1 MLSVGASYWS
11 PLPRLTHRLNP
22 VTSPTMKLK
31 VVSWHR
37 PPAQPVGPVPR
48 LWRTQSA
55 AARPIQHS
63 AHKERRL
70 LSPLRFLARKA
81 LPLLPFSWSCCC
93 CCWGGVGLVV
103 SSCSKLCREIFV
115 VSNGFHL
122 GLSFANRGCGDRERD
137 WSFQTAR
144 WSAGDDYVL
153 CAAFWC
159 FLPLFKFLLM
169 SWCFECRLS
178 SVFQPSSRCRWGDWG
193 YLFFY
198 FVFVF
203 SWCRTVNANQQ
214 VLCFLCKSNCWRVCN
229 AVCN

>member
-1 MLSVGASYWS
+1 
-11 PLPRLTHRLNP
+11 
-22 VTSPTMKLK
+22 
-31 VVSWHR
+31 
-37 PPAQPVGPVPR
+37 
-48 LWRTQSA
+48 
-55 AARPIQHS
+55 
-63 AHKERRL
+63 
-70 LSPLRFLARKA
+70 
-81 LPLLPFSWSCCC
+81 
-93 CCWGGVGLVV
+93 
-103 SSCSKLCREIFV
+103 
-115 VSNGFHL
+115 
-122 GLSFANRGCGDRERD
+122 LSFANRGCGDRERG

-159 FLPLFKFLLM
+159 FLPLFEFLLM

-193 YLFFY
+193 YLLFC

-203 SWCRTVNANQQ
+203 SWCTTVNAKQQ